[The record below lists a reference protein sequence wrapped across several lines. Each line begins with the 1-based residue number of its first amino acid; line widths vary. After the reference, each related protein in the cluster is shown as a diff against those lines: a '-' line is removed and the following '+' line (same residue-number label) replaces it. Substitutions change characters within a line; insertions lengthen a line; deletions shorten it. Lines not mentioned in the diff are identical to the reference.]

1 MNKKKNFQLI
11 ALAIGLFFNSAVL
24 MVSRFV
30 RTPDFD
36 FRTKRRT
43 IGAMRMVAIFAAL
56 LLLAQCRTHR
66 PQNTKPAQTSAQPAQ
81 SSPQAA
87 QTYPQP
93 FDREGATKVLEN
105 DRVIVWDVSWLARA
119 YPTHRHLYDYAGVY
133 YTNGDRVVVS
143 PEGVRSPTH
152 STAWSTFFFRRGVTH
167 SEEGVGTD
175 TLRAVFLEL
184 KEPAP
189 VSAEDTASAGLG
201 RKVRESNRLVI
212 WEYIAAQDTQPS
224 AHRHERDAVAVAFI
238 GKKPKITFVPRGTVD
253 QGRETAGVD
262 RTYFFELK

>member
-30 RTPDFD
+30 RMPDFG

-43 IGAMRMVAIFAAL
+43 IGAMRIVAIFAAL
-56 LLLAQCRTHR
+56 LLLA
-66 PQNTKPAQTSAQPAQ
+66 PPAQTLAQ
-81 SSPQAA
+81 SSPQPA
-87 QTYPQP
+87 QTFPQP
-93 FDREGATKVLEN
+93 FDRDGATKVLEN
-105 DRVIVWDVSWLARA
+105 DRVIVWDVSWLRRA

-189 VSAEDTASAGLG
+189 VSAADTASAGLG
-201 RKVRESNRLVI
+201 RKLRESDRLVI
-212 WEYIAAQDTQPS
+212 WEDIAAQDTQPS
-224 AHRHERDAVAVAFI
+224 AHRHERDAVAVAFT
-238 GKKPKITFVPRGTVD
+238 GQKPQITFVPRGTVD
-253 QGRETAGVD
+253 QGRETAGAD

>member
-1 MNKKKNFQLI
+1 MNKKKNFQLM

-24 MVSRFV
+24 IVSRFV
-30 RTPDFD
+30 RMPDFG

-43 IGAMRMVAIFAAL
+43 IGPMRIVAIFAAL
-56 LLLAQCRTHR
+56 LLLAR
-66 PQNTKPAQTSAQPAQ
+66 PDQTLAQSAQTF
-81 SSPQAA
+81 
-87 QTYPQP
+87 PQP
-93 FDREGATKVLEN
+93 FDRDGATKVFEN
-105 DRVIVWDVSWLARA
+105 DRVIVWDVSWLQRA

-184 KEPAP
+184 KESAP
-189 VSAEDTASAGLG
+189 VNAADTASAGLG
-201 RKVRESNRLVI
+201 RKVRESDRLVI
-212 WEYIAAQDTQPS
+212 WEDIAAQDTQPS
-224 AHRHERDAVAVAFI
+224 AHRHERDAVAVTFR
-238 GKKPKITFVPRGTVD
+238 GKKPQITFVPRGTVD
-253 QGRETAGVD
+253 QGRETAGAD
-262 RTYFFELK
+262 RTYYFELK

>member
-11 ALAIGLFFNSAVL
+11 ASAIGLFFNSAVL

-30 RTPDFD
+30 RMPDFG

-43 IGAMRMVAIFAAL
+43 IGAMRIVAVFAAL
-56 LLLAQCRTHR
+56 LLLAR
-66 PQNTKPAQTSAQPAQ
+66 PAKTLAQQAQ
-81 SSPQAA
+81 SSPQPAE
-87 QTYPQP
+87 TYPQP
-93 FDREGATKVLEN
+93 FDRDGATKVFEN
-105 DRVIVWDVSWLARA
+105 DRVIVWDVSWLPIA

-143 PEGVRSPTH
+143 PQGVRSPTH
-152 STAWSTFFFRRGVTH
+152 STAWDHFFFRRGVTH

-189 VSAEDTASAGLG
+189 VGTADTASAGLG

-212 WEYIAAQDTQPS
+212 WEHIAAQDTQPS
-224 AHRHERDAVAVAFI
+224 AHRHERDAVAVTFT

-253 QGRETAGVD
+253 QGRETAGAD
-262 RTYFFELK
+262 RTYYFELK

>member
-1 MNKKKNFQLI
+1 MNKKKNFQLMT
-11 ALAIGLFFNSAVL
+11 LAIGLFFNSAVL

-30 RTPDFD
+30 RMPDFG
-36 FRTKRRT
+36 FRTKRLT
-43 IGAMRMVAIFAAL
+43 IGAMQIVAIFVAL
-56 LLLAQCRTHR
+56 LLLAR
-66 PQNTKPAQTSAQPAQ
+66 PTQTFAQSAQTF
-81 SSPQAA
+81 
-87 QTYPQP
+87 PQP
-93 FDREGATKVLEN
+93 FDRDGATKVFEN
-105 DRVIVWDVSWLARA
+105 DRVIVWNVSWLPIA

-189 VSAEDTASAGLG
+189 LSAADTASAGLG
-201 RKVRESNRLVI
+201 RKVRESDRLVI
-212 WEYIAAQDTQPS
+212 WEDIAEPDTQPS
-224 AHRHERDAVAVAFI
+224 AHRHERDAVAVAFT
-238 GKKPKITFVPRGTVD
+238 GQKPKITFVPRGTVD
-253 QGRETAGVD
+253 QGRETAGAD

>member
-30 RTPDFD
+30 RM
-36 FRTKRRT
+36 RRS
-43 IGAMRMVAIFAAL
+43 IGAMRILAVFATL
-56 LLLAQCRTHR
+56 LLLAQ
-66 PQNTKPAQTSAQPAQ
+66 PGQTLAQ
-81 SSPQAA
+81 SGQSGQAG

-93 FDREGATKVLEN
+93 FDRDGATKVFEN
-105 DRVIVWDVSWLARA
+105 DRVIVWDVSWLPIA

-143 PEGVRSPTH
+143 EQGQRSPTH
-152 STAWSTFFFRRGVTH
+152 STAWDHFFYRRGVTH

-175 TLRAVFLEL
+175 TLRAIFLEL

-189 VSAEDTASAGLG
+189 LNASDTTASAGLG
-201 RKVRESNRLVI
+201 KKVRQSNRLI
-212 WEYIAAQDTQPS
+212 ILEEIAEQGKQPS
-224 AHRHERDAVAVAFI
+224 AHRHERDAVVVAFT
-238 GKKPKITFVPRGTVD
+238 GKKPKITFVPKGTVD
-253 QGRETAGVD
+253 QGRENAGAE
-262 RTYFFELK
+262 RTYVFELK

>member
-11 ALAIGLFFNSAVL
+11 ASATGLFFNSAVL

-30 RTPDFD
+30 RMPDFG

-43 IGAMRMVAIFAAL
+43 IGAMRIVAIFATL
-56 LLLAQCRTHR
+56 LLLAR
-66 PQNTKPAQTSAQPAQ
+66 PAQTLAQPPQ
-81 SSPQAA
+81 SSPQPA
-87 QTYPQP
+87 QTYPGP
-93 FDREGATKVLEN
+93 FDRDGATKVFDN
-105 DRVIVWDVSWLARA
+105 DRVIVWDVSWLPIA

-143 PEGVRSPTH
+143 PQGVRSPTH
-152 STAWSTFFFRRGVTH
+152 STAWDHFFFRRGVTH

-189 VSAEDTASAGLG
+189 LSAADTASAGLG

-212 WEYIAAQDTQPS
+212 WENIAAQDTQPS
-224 AHRHERDAVAVAFI
+224 EHRHDRDAVAVAFT

-253 QGRETAGVD
+253 QGRETAGAD

>member
-11 ALAIGLFFNSAVL
+11 ALSIGLFFNSAVL

-30 RTPDFD
+30 RMPDFG
-36 FRTKRRT
+36 FRTRRRT
-43 IGAMRMVAIFAAL
+43 IGAMRIVAIFAAL
-56 LLLAQCRTHR
+56 LLLAQPAETLA
-66 PQNTKPAQTSAQPAQ
+66 QQAQTF
-81 SSPQAA
+81 
-87 QTYPQP
+87 PQP
-93 FDREGATKVLEN
+93 FDRDGATKVLEN
-105 DRVIVWDVSWLARA
+105 DRVIVWDVSWLPIA

-189 VSAEDTASAGLG
+189 VGAANTASTGLG
-201 RKVRESNRLVI
+201 KQVRESDRLII
-212 WEYIAAQDTQPS
+212 WENIAAQDTQPS
-224 AHRHERDAVAVAFI
+224 AHRHERDAVAVAFK
-238 GKKPKITFVPRGTVD
+238 GKKPQITFVPRGTVD
-253 QGRETAGVD
+253 QGRETAGAD

>member
-11 ALAIGLFFNSAVL
+11 ALAIGLFFNSAIL

-30 RTPDFD
+30 RMPDFG

-43 IGAMRMVAIFAAL
+43 IGTMRIVAIFAAL
-56 LLLAQCRTHR
+56 LLLGR
-66 PQNTKPAQTSAQPAQ
+66 PGQTLAQ
-81 SSPQAA
+81 SG
-87 QTYPQP
+87 QTFPQP
-93 FDREGATKVLEN
+93 FDRDGATKVFEN
-105 DRVIVWDVSWLARA
+105 NRVIVWDVSWLPIA

-143 PEGVRSPTH
+143 PQGQRSPTH
-152 STAWSTFFFRRGVTH
+152 STAWDHFFFRRGVTH

-175 TLRAVFLEL
+175 TLRAIFLEL
-184 KEPAP
+184 KEPDP
-189 VSAEDTASAGLG
+189 VSAADTTASAGLG
-201 RKVRESNRLVI
+201 KKVRESNRLVI
-212 WEYIAAQDTQPS
+212 LEDIAEQDKQPS
-224 AHRHERDAVAVAFI
+224 AHRHERDVVVVAFT

-253 QGRETAGVD
+253 QGRETAGAD

>member
-1 MNKKKNFQLI
+1 MNKKKNIQLI
-11 ALAIGLFFNSAVL
+11 ALATGLFFNSAVL

-30 RTPDFD
+30 RMPDFG

-43 IGAMRMVAIFAAL
+43 IGAMQIVAVFATL
-56 LLLAQCRTHR
+56 LLLAQPTE
-66 PQNTKPAQTSAQPAQ
+66 TLAQ
-81 SSPQAA
+81 SSPQPA

-93 FDREGATKVLEN
+93 FDRDGATKVFEN
-105 DRVIVWDVSWLARA
+105 DRVIVWDVSWLPIA

-133 YTNGDRVVVS
+133 YTDGDRVVVS
-143 PEGVRSPTH
+143 PQGQRSPTH
-152 STAWSTFFFRRGVTH
+152 STAWDHFFFRRGVTH
-167 SEEGVGTD
+167 SEEGVGKD

-189 VSAEDTASAGLG
+189 VNAADTTASTGLG

-212 WEYIAAQDTQPS
+212 WEYIAGQDTQTS
-224 AHRHERDAVAVAFI
+224 AHRHERDAVAVAFT

-253 QGRETAGVD
+253 QGRESAGVD
-262 RTYFFELK
+262 RMYYFELK